1 MRKSLFL
8 GLALAS
14 AMTLGTAAF
23 AAGQDDGPRFG
34 GHHGEHGGFMAMQK
48 LNLTDAQKA
57 SIHDLVKNS
66 FSQNK
71 PQRDA
76 LRAQRQAFESMTPDQ
91 VGYQAAAAKLAQAE
105 AAATQNRVQQQ
116 AQLKA
121 QIYALLTTQQKA
133 QWATLKQEREQ
144 RRQQWE
150 QFKAQQKASA
160 ASSSS
165 SAQ

>member
-23 AAGQDDGPRFG
+23 AAGQEGGPHFG
-34 GHHGEHGGFMAMQK
+34 GHRGHGMDMAMQK
-48 LNLTDAQKA
+48 LNLTDAQRA
-57 SIHDLVKNS
+57 SIRDLVKNS
-66 FSQNK
+66 FAQNK
-71 PQRDA
+71 TQRDA
-76 LRAQRQAFESMTPDQ
+76 LRQQRQAFESMTPDQ
-91 VGYQAAAAKLAQAE
+91 VGYQAAAARLAQAE
-105 AAATQNRVQQQ
+105 AAATQTRVQQH

-121 QIYALLTTQQKA
+121 QIYALLTPQQKA

-150 QFKAQQKASA
+150 QFKAEHPAPSAST
-160 ASSSS
+160 
-165 SAQ
+165 AQ

>member
-23 AAGQDDGPRFG
+23 AAGQDGGPRFG
-34 GHHGEHGGFMAMQK
+34 GHHGEHGFMAMQK

-71 PQRDA
+71 SQRDA
-76 LRAQRQAFESMTPDQ
+76 LRAQREAFESMTPDQ
-91 VGYQAAAAKLAQAE
+91 VGYQAAAARLAQAE
-105 AAATQNRVQQQ
+105 AAATQTRVQQR

-133 QWATLKQEREQ
+133 QWAALKQEREQ

>member
-23 AAGQDDGPRFG
+23 AAGQDGGPRFG
-34 GHHGEHGGFMAMQK
+34 GQHGHHGFGMAMQK
-48 LNLTDAQKA
+48 LNLTDAQKS

-71 PQRDA
+71 SQRDA

-91 VGYQAAAAKLAQAE
+91 VGYQAAAASLAQAE
-105 AAATQNRVQQQ
+105 AAATQTRVQQQ

-133 QWATLKQEREQ
+133 QWAALKQEREQ
-144 RRQQWE
+144 RRQQWM
-150 QFKAQQKASA
+150 QFKAQQKAA
-160 ASSSS
+160 ATSSST
-165 SAQ
+165 AR

>member
-23 AAGQDDGPRFG
+23 AAGQDGGPHFE
-34 GHHGEHGGFMAMQK
+34 GHHGHGMGMAMQK
-48 LNLTDAQKA
+48 LNLTDAQRA
-57 SIHDLVKNS
+57 SIRDLVKNS
-66 FSQNK
+66 FAQNK
-71 PQRDA
+71 TQRDA
-76 LRAQRQAFESMTPDQ
+76 LRQQRQAFESMTPDQ

-105 AAATQNRVQQQ
+105 AAATQNRVQQR

-121 QIYALLTTQQKA
+121 QIYALLTPQQKA

-144 RRQQWE
+144 RRQQWQ
-150 QFKAQQKASA
+150 QFKAEHPTPSAST
-160 ASSSS
+160 
-165 SAQ
+165 AQ

>member
-23 AAGQDDGPRFG
+23 AAGQDGGPRG
-34 GHHGEHGGFMAMQK
+34 GHHGGHGFGMAMQK
-48 LNLTDAQKA
+48 LNLTEAQKT
-57 SIHDLVKNS
+57 SIHNLVKTS

-76 LRAQRQAFESMTPDQ
+76 LRQQRQAFEAMTPDQ
-91 VGYQAAAAKLAQAE
+91 VGYQAAAAQLAQAE

-121 QIYALLTTQQKA
+121 QIYALLTPQQKA

-150 QFKAQQKASA
+150 QFKAEHPV
-160 ASSSS
+160 S
-165 SAQ
+165 SATTAQ

>member
-23 AAGQDDGPRFG
+23 AAGQDGGPRFG
-34 GHHGEHGGFMAMQK
+34 GHHGGHGFGMAMQK
-48 LNLTDAQKA
+48 LNLTDAQKT
-57 SIHDLVKNS
+57 SIRNLVKTS
-66 FSQNK
+66 FSQTK

-76 LRAQRQAFESMTPDQ
+76 LRQQRQAFEAMTPDQ
-91 VGYQAAAAKLAQAE
+91 VGYQAAATQLAQAE
-105 AAATQNRVQQQ
+105 AAATQNRVQQR

-121 QIYALLTTQQKA
+121 QIYALLTPQQKA

-160 ASSSS
+160 TST
-165 SAQ
+165 AQ

>member
-1 MRKSLFL
+1 MRKSFFL

-23 AAGQDDGPRFG
+23 AAGQDGGPRFG
-34 GHHGEHGGFMAMQK
+34 GHHGHRFDMAMQK
-48 LNLTDAQKA
+48 LNLTDAQRA
-57 SIHDLVKNS
+57 SIRDLVKNS
-66 FSQNK
+66 FAQNK
-71 PQRDA
+71 TQREA
-76 LRAQRQAFESMTPDQ
+76 LRTQRQAFESMTPDQ

-105 AAATQNRVQQQ
+105 AAATQNRVQQH

-121 QIYALLTTQQKA
+121 QIYALLTPQQKA

-144 RRQQWE
+144 RRQQWQ
-150 QFKAQQKASA
+150 QFKAEHPVNSGT
-160 ASSSS
+160 

>member
-23 AAGQDDGPRFG
+23 AAGQDGGPRFG
-34 GHHGEHGGFMAMQK
+34 GHHGGGHGFMAMQK

-57 SIHDLVKNS
+57 SIHTLVKNS

-71 PQRDA
+71 TQRDA
-76 LRAQRQAFESMTPDQ
+76 LRAQRQSFESMTPDQ
-91 VGYQAAAAKLAQAE
+91 AGYQAAAAQLAQAE
-105 AAATQNRVQQQ
+105 AAATQTRVQQQ
-116 AQLKA
+116 AQIKA

-133 QWATLKQEREQ
+133 QWAAMKQEREQ
-144 RRQQWE
+144 RRQQWM
-150 QFKAQQKASA
+150 QFKAQQKAA
-160 ASSSS
+160 ASSSTT
-165 SAQ
+165 AQ

>member
-23 AAGQDDGPRFG
+23 AAGQDGGQHFG
-34 GHHGEHGGFMAMQK
+34 GHRGGHGFMAMQK

-71 PQRDA
+71 AQRDA
-76 LRAQRQAFESMTPDQ
+76 LRAQRQSFESMTPDQ
-91 VGYQAAAAKLAQAE
+91 AGYQAAAAQLAQAE
-105 AAATQNRVQQQ
+105 AAATQTRVQQQ

-133 QWATLKQEREQ
+133 QWAALKQEREQ
-144 RRQQWE
+144 RRQQWM
-150 QFKAQQKASA
+150 QFKAQQKAA
-160 ASSSS
+160 GS
-165 SAQ
+165 SATTAQ

>member
-23 AAGQDDGPRFG
+23 AAGQDGGPRFG
-34 GHHGEHGGFMAMQK
+34 GRHGHGFGMAMQK
-48 LNLTDAQKA
+48 LNLTDAQRD
-57 SIHDLVKNS
+57 SIRDLVKNS
-66 FSQNK
+66 VAANK
-71 PQRDA
+71 AQRDS
-76 LRAQRQAFESMTPDQ
+76 LRQQRQAFEAMTPDQ
-91 VGYQAAAAKLAQAE
+91 VGYQAAAARLAQAE

-121 QIYALLTTQQKA
+121 QIYALLTPQQKA

-150 QFKAQQKASA
+150 QFRAQQKAA
-160 ASSSS
+160 ASSTSS
-165 SAQ
+165 GH

>member
-23 AAGQDDGPRFG
+23 AAGQDGGPRFG
-34 GHHGEHGGFMAMQK
+34 GEHGHHSFGMGMQK

-66 FSQNK
+66 FGQNK
-71 PQRDA
+71 PQRDS

-91 VGYQAAAAKLAQAE
+91 VGYQAAAVQLAQAE
-105 AAATQNRVQQQ
+105 GTATQTRVQQQ

-133 QWATLKQEREQ
+133 QWVTLKQEREQ
-144 RRQQWE
+144 RRQQWM
-150 QFKAQQKASA
+150 QLKAQQKAA
-160 ASSSS
+160 ASSSTT
-165 SAQ
+165 AQ